1 MAKKFIEDLV
11 KEMTLEEK
19 LGQMT
24 QLSPEFLGID
34 PTMDLTGPMNEFNVQ
49 PQWLDKIGST
59 LNGYGARQL
68 RAIQEK
74 NMKESRLNIPILFMG
89 DVVFGYRTGFP
100 IPLAMGCSFNPDN
113 YEKASHIAAKESAA
127 SGLHLTFAPMTDLVR
142 DPRWGRVME
151 STGEDAWLNCQMTK
165 AAVHGFQGDDFK
177 EEGRI
182 AACVKHFA
190 GYGAPWG
197 GRDYN
202 MVDIS
207 EGVLREYYLPAYKAA
222 VDAHVAMVMTSFNP
236 VNRIPSSANQWL
248 LRDILRKEWGFE
260 GPVISDYA
268 SVDETI
274 SHGVA
279 RDGAEAA
286 QKCIQAGVDIE
297 MMSTNYLSYVSQLLE
312 EGRLDISLIDEA
324 VTRILELKDAL
335 GLFEN
340 PYKDASEE
348 DEAALHR
355 CSQHLQ
361 AAYDI
366 AVECPVLLK
375 NQGVLPLGPEVKTIG
390 LAGPFAG
397 CEKTEADESLYLSLK
412 RRLPY
417 ANIITAMTE
426 PLGSL
431 QRGIKDVEDQ
441 VQAAAEALKDC
452 DVIIAAVGECG
463 EDFGEAASK
472 TCLRLSPN
480 QERLL
485 WALKQ
490 TGRPVVMIVHSGRP
504 MEIYP
509 VMDCADGIIQG
520 WHLGCEEG
528 IALADILT
536 GKVNPSGRLTMS
548 IPYNV
553 GQIPVHYNAFN
564 TGRPAQGKDERY
576 ISRYLDCPNEALFA
590 FGYGLTYSRFEYS
603 AFETQVLECEGCCP
617 DETVVARAGITVKNV
632 SDRTGTEVV
641 QLYIRD
647 IAAQVVRPVK
657 ELRGFNRVE
666 LAPGEFRTIT
676 FDITREML
684 AYWNNDGEFVF
695 EPGEFDLMIGSSSAD
710 VETARVTIGQSR

>member
-1 MAKKFIEDLV
+1 M
-11 KEMTLEEK
+11 
-19 LGQMT
+19 
-24 QLSPEFLGID
+24 
-34 PTMDLTGPMNEFNVQ
+34 
-49 PQWLDKIGST
+49 
-59 LNGYGARQL
+59 
-68 RAIQEK
+68 
-74 NMKESRLNIPILFMG
+74 
-89 DVVFGYRTGFP
+89 
-100 IPLAMGCSFNPDN
+100 
-113 YEKASHIAAKESAA
+113 
-127 SGLHLTFAPMTDLVR
+127 
-142 DPRWGRVME
+142 
-151 STGEDAWLNCQMTK
+151 
-165 AAVHGFQGDDFK
+165 
-177 EEGRI
+177 
-182 AACVKHFA
+182 
-190 GYGAPWG
+190 
-197 GRDYN
+197 
-202 MVDIS
+202 
-207 EGVLREYYLPAYKAA
+207 
-222 VDAHVAMVMTSFNP
+222 
-236 VNRIPSSANQWL
+236 
-248 LRDILRKEWGFE
+248 
-260 GPVISDYA
+260 
-268 SVDETI
+268 
-274 SHGVA
+274 
-279 RDGAEAA
+279 
-286 QKCIQAGVDIE
+286 
-297 MMSTNYLSYVSQLLE
+297 
-312 EGRLDISLIDEA
+312 
-324 VTRILELKDAL
+324 
-335 GLFEN
+335 
-340 PYKDASEE
+340 
-348 DEAALHR
+348 
-355 CSQHLQ
+355 
-361 AAYDI
+361 
-366 AVECPVLLK
+366 
-375 NQGVLPLGPEVKTIG
+375 
-390 LAGPFAG
+390 
-397 CEKTEADESLYLSLK
+397 
-412 RRLPY
+412 
-417 ANIITAMTE
+417 
-426 PLGSL
+426 
-431 QRGIKDVEDQ
+431 
-441 VQAAAEALKDC
+441 
-452 DVIIAAVGECG
+452 IIAAVGECG